1 MLSFFFVIVYMFLL
15 SGKESVQGCFFYDLF
30 IRVLLLEM
38 QLLRDEKV
46 GVRLT
51 SLIPPYLCTCPKP

>member
-1 MLSFFFVIVYMFLL
+1 MFSFFFVIVYYVPFEWKRICAGLLFL
-15 SGKESVQGCFFYDLF
+15 S
-30 IRVLLLEM
+30 VLLLEM

-51 SLIPPYLCTCPKP
+51 SLK